1 MICTDLLR
9 PMRTWWWSVV
19 NALAL
24 PELGWEESCFV
35 VVSLIVEEGIQI
47 FIFFLKKKRIQKL
60 DCGGKNGTNE
70 GKKVRVTRND

>member
-9 PMRTWWWSVV
+9 PMRTWWWGVL

-35 VVSLIVEEGIQI
+35 VVSLIVEEGIQN
-47 FIFFLKKKRIQKL
+47 FFFKKKNLEIGLWRKEW
-60 DCGGKNGTNE
+60 DG
-70 GKKVRVTRND
+70 